1 MSSHVPFGGMGSV
14 YQCTVVPRHG
24 YYIDKNGNHINVPK
38 EDDEVQTEGEVEQEV
53 TVKTTRAR
61 TKKTIGDAQ

>member
-1 MSSHVPFGGMGSV
+1 MGSV

-38 EDDEVQTEGEVEQEV
+38 EDDEVQIEDVVEQEFEQEIA
-53 TVKTTRAR
+53 VKTSRTR
-61 TKKTIGDAQ
+61 TKKTT